1 METIPAKGD
10 LGGSLASIG
19 QCPDE
24 LYQNFE
30 DRLLIVASKS
40 LGDSDTGSPFIMQ
53 LAYEN
58 AKAVCRTAI
67 QLYKG
72 QTDLVGYIHLCA
84 EIGPSYNDGLA
95 FATALQGTT
104 I

>member
-1 METIPAKGD
+1 MSFTKTCG
-10 LGGSLASIG
+10 
-19 QCPDE
+19 
-24 LYQNFE
+24 
-30 DRLLIVASKS
+30 RLLIAASKS
-40 LGDSDTGSPFIMQ
+40 LEDSDTGSPFIMQ

-58 AKAVCRTAI
+58 AKAVCRAAI
-67 QLYKG
+67 QTYKG
-72 QTDLVGYIHLCA
+72 QTDLVGYICLCA

>member
-1 METIPAKGD
+1 
-10 LGGSLASIG
+10 
-19 QCPDE
+19 
-24 LYQNFE
+24 
-30 DRLLIVASKS
+30 
-40 LGDSDTGSPFIMQ
+40 MQ

-58 AKAVCRTAI
+58 AKAVCRAAI
-67 QLYKG
+67 QTYKG